1 MSIYGPRS
9 IGTAED
15 FGLDPDGG
23 RWVVTCTAHATVVN
37 VPTRREAREIRTTDF
52 CERCIESE
60 WEPEDYYEQWQV
72 GPTGNAVAMAEFQLS
87 QMFGE

>member
-1 MSIYGPRS
+1 MIYYGPRS
-9 IGTAED
+9 IGTAAD

-23 RWVVTCTAHATVVN
+23 KWVVTCTAHSTVVN
-37 VPTRREAREIRTTDF
+37 VPTRRDAREISTEDF
-52 CERCIESE
+52 CERCMEDRQA
-60 WEPEDYYEQWQV
+60 EDYYAQWQV